1 MAAVQGK
8 SHVLSSNQQDKSNVF
23 RSFREITKRSQ
34 AQGKVTDS
42 LTRKDEFRSVVE
54 WFCRSCCKFHE
65 TSSFCR
71 FSRSNLK

>member
-34 AQGKVTDS
+34 AQGKVTDL
-42 LTRKDEFRSVVE
+42 LTRKD
-54 WFCRSCCKFHE
+54 
-65 TSSFCR
+65 
-71 FSRSNLK
+71 